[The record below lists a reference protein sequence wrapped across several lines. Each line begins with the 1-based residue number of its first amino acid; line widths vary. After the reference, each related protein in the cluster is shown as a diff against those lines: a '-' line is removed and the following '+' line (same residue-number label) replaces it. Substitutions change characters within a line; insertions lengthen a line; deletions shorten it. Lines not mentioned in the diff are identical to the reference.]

1 MEKASEAMYGNFYEA
16 PWQPVREGIGR
27 VVFAGAHAKG
37 CTLALAECQNG
48 NAVRPHTHPHA
59 QLAIVLRGQCDY
71 YVDRK
76 PYRMK
81 EGSWV
86 FVPADVEHY
95 IHVYDSDVP
104 VMNLDVFFPERMEY
118 VDAYDEFVAG
128 LEEKQG

>member
-1 MEKASEAMYGNFYEA
+1 MRLPGSRFGKAL
-16 PWQPVREGIGR
+16 
-27 VVFAGAHAKG
+27 AGWCLQEHMPRAG
-37 CTLALAECQNG
+37 TLALAECQNG

-71 YVDRK
+71 YVDGK

-81 EGSWV
+81 EGSWI

>member
-1 MEKASEAMYGNFYEA
+1 MRLLAAGSGRHWPGGVCRRTCQGLHPGSRRVSEWQRCASS
-16 PWQPVREGIGR
+16 
-27 VVFAGAHAKG
+27 HA
-37 CTLALAECQNG
+37 
-48 NAVRPHTHPHA
+48 PHA
-59 QLAIVLRGQCDY
+59 QLAIVLQGQCDY
-71 YVDRK
+71 YVDGK

-128 LEEKQG
+128 LEESRLTPAIGQAAGSGI